1 MLGRRGDIDVE
12 GINCTGP
19 FRAEELLEE
28 KPDTLLLT
36 SYGSL
41 TQDVRLI
48 RQVRLKAPTVR
59 IFLVGRTEDETEF
72 VTHARAGVRGHL
84 PPDARIFGLA
94 LRIPDSATLRC
105 RWLVRDLQA
114 ARFSRRRF
122 FPPLGDFLPRFVRFS
137 SSTKSEDAAMLK
149 KFKDLS
155 EKEILAL
162 AIASEE
168 EDGRIYG
175 EFADA
180 LKETYPATAQMFEEM
195 REEEVL
201 HRDRLLAMFRER
213 FGDHIPLIRRENVK
227 GFLQRRPTWLTR
239 PLGANV
245 ARKQAKIMEME
256 AGRFYARAV
265 ARMADAPTRELLNKL
280 ADEERKHYATADDLE
295 EKHLTQPARA
305 AEEESHRKLIL
316 LQIVQPGLAGLMDGS
331 VSTLAPLFAAAFAT
345 HKSWDAFVV
354 GLAASIGAGISMAF
368 SEGLSD
374 DGSLTGRGSP
384 WLRGAVTGA
393 MTTAGGIGHTLP
405 FLISRFHVATLVAVI
420 VVGIELGVI
429 SYIRHRYMDTPFL
442 QAAFQVIVGG
452 VLVFFTGYLIG
463 NS

>member
-1 MLGRRGDIDVE
+1 M
-12 GINCTGP
+12 P
-19 FRAEELLEE
+19 
-28 KPDTLLLT
+28 
-36 SYGSL
+36 
-41 TQDVRLI
+41 
-48 RQVRLKAPTVR
+48 
-59 IFLVGRTEDETEF
+59 
-72 VTHARAGVRGHL
+72 
-84 PPDARIFGLA
+84 
-94 LRIPDSATLRC
+94 
-105 RWLVRDLQA
+105 
-114 ARFSRRRF
+114 
-122 FPPLGDFLPRFVRFS
+122 
-137 SSTKSEDAAMLK
+137 MLK

-180 LKETYPATAQMFEEM
+180 LRETYPATAQMFEEM
-195 REEEVL
+195 REEEVV
-201 HRDRLLAMFRER
+201 HRDRLFATFRER

-227 GFLQRRPTWLTR
+227 GFLQRRPTWLVR
-239 PLGANV
+239 PLGVNV

-256 AGRFYARAV
+256 AARFYARAV
-265 ARMADAPTRELLNKL
+265 SRVTDAPTRELLNKL
-280 ADEERKHYATADDLE
+280 ADEERKHSATAEGLE
-295 EKHLTQPARA
+295 EKHLTEPARA
-305 AEEESHRKLIL
+305 QEDESHRKLIL

-345 HKSWDAFVV
+345 HKSSDAFLV

-405 FLISRFHVATLVAVI
+405 FLIANFHVATLVAVI

-452 VLVFFTGYLIG
+452 VLVFLTGYFIG
-463 NS
+463 NA